1 MLAQLKIFYDITDT
15 EINKV
20 IDQKIERTKER
31 YLKG

>member
-1 MLAQLKIFYDITDT
+1 MLAQLKIFYDIADT